1 MNLNFKNWIIC
12 ESEEHSYSCVLANF
26 PNANSFISWSKKNIK
41 KENLYTPEDGIET
54 EPHVTCL
61 YGLHTNNPVE
71 ISLSTKQVKQF
82 SVTLGKISK
91 FSNEKFDVIK
101 IEVNGKELHN
111 LNKIL
116 RKLPYTS
123 NFDKYIA
130 HCTLAY
136 VKKGS
141 CDDLI
146 GDKYFKGKTIKIK
159 ELVFS
164 SANGEKTTISLN
176 KI

>member
-1 MNLNFKNWIIC
+1 MNLNFKNWII
-12 ESEEHSYSCVLANF
+12 SETAGKHSYSCVMANF
-26 PNANSFISWSKKNIK
+26 PNPNSFINWSKKTIK
-41 KENLYTPEDGIET
+41 KENLCEEGIEL
-54 EPHVTCL
+54 EPHITCL
-61 YGLHTNNPVE
+61 YGLHTNDPVE
-71 ISLSTKQVKQF
+71 ISLVIKKVKQF
-82 SVTLGKISK
+82 SIKLGRISK
-91 FSNEKFDVIK
+91 FSNEKFDVLK

-111 LNKIL
+111 LNKL
-116 RKLPYTS
+116 LCKLDYTS
-123 NFDKYIA
+123 DFDKYIP

-146 GDKYFKGKTIKIK
+146 GDKYFEGKAIKIK

-164 SANGEKTTISLN
+164 SANGEKTIIGLN